1 MKAIRRLAATDYGDV
16 VQLKGE
22 DPPQWRLRVGDW
34 RVIFV
39 YRHTDRV
46 MAIVRVLPRGKAYD
60 R

>member
-1 MKAIRRLAATDYGDV
+1 

-22 DPPQWRLRVGDW
+22 TPPQWRLRVGGW

-39 YRHTDRV
+39 YRPATKEISV
-46 MAIVRVLPRGKAYD
+46 VRVLPRGKAYD